1 MSNPFSDMN
10 LSPEET
16 AAVDAMTS
24 FNLIVPSSVGRDA
37 KGYARWVEMGT
48 VESANREDKPGNQ
61 GEQRTQFVAKIKI
74 VPSGSSTPSDN
85 VGKPKFERML
95 VNFGVLKG
103 KAGAAGAGSADSER
117 LMSAMSIKKI
127 KQLAVAVGLDL
138 SAGLTGTILDALFPV
153 EGGNASVLIG
163 TKLALSISD
172 VKSKDPQYGNNQ
184 NIDNFLRVEG

>member
-1 MSNPFSDMN
+1 MSNSFSDMN
-10 LSPEET
+10 LTPEET
-16 AAVDAMTS
+16 AAVDALTS

-37 KGYARWVEMGT
+37 KGYARWVEVGT
-48 VESANREDKPGNQ
+48 VESATREDAPGSKGQ
-61 GEQRTQFVAKIKI
+61 VRTQFVAKVKI
-74 VPSGSSTPSDN
+74 IPSGSTTPSDN
-85 VGKPKFERML
+85 VGKIKFERML

-103 KAGAAGAGSADSER
+103 KQDAAGEGVVDDEKF
-117 LMSAMSIKKI
+117 MSARSVKKI